1 MLKTV
6 KIQKEEEPKK
16 NKRSS
21 KAIGRSSKNINKINQ
36 EEAKT
41 EKDYIQGQEHIP
53 EHELDENQENI
64 PKSNVEEN
72 DQVINEETNGKKVIK
87 IKPRETH
94 LKDQINKMK
103 FDQTILSG
111 INKSIEGQLKSL
123 KDDIMSNNVSVGNN
137 KKLIN
142 KSFDYALNDNIKR
155 DNFESK
161 KKYKE
166 IYELKEEKDALNRKL
181 MQIIENENLLEN
193 KNNSNLLVEQNLK
206 EKIKKDVSKQKKEIL
221 DKIDLIN
228 SKIKILMRNSE
239 DINTKRIMNLKSFL
253 DNFER
258 DKEIAE
264 IRAKKYL
271 KENKQRQQL
280 YMNNANL
287 FEEKLKQDMIQKD
300 KEEKEK
306 EKQYVLKLRKQA
318 KDLESKQ
325 SKQIEQ
331 KSLLYKPFINQ
342 KIDKTRSYLFMKQY
356 EKFIKNE
363 QKLIEKENNSRKNY
377 MKPLSNEEID
387 EFNSIMD
394 KKREEKKLIAEEKVQ
409 KLQQEWKE
417 REKTIPTYISP
428 FLEKALDG
436 ITKDIKEE
444 KARNEHR
451 NFLLDKKKEYS
462 TEIRTSHVPQKNID
476 LEKKRLAT
484 INNLDPKRFLLNKD
498 TLQHHK
504 RKGRVLLKKVDPN
517 KPNKYDW
524 LKSLNKSTDNNEIN
538 IEDKLIKKPKNYML
552 SMSLERN
559 KRNKLPNIKFDY
571 LRKNKN
577 QKEKSKEKNDNIDVL
592 YNSEDKDLNEEENY
606 IKASAKKW
614 DKLINESDDANV
626 IENINKAK
634 DQIQKLEYE
643 ALQNEKLMK
652 SQDDI
657 NQSVELNK
665 KVSNLIIDSIQAKIT
680 LLKKMK

>member
-6 KIQKEEEPKK
+6 KIQKEDEPKK
-16 NKRSS
+16 KKRTSRVN
-21 KAIGRSSKNINKINQ
+21 ARSSKNINQINQ
-36 EEAKT
+36 EEIKT
-41 EKDYIQGQEHIP
+41 EKDYTQGQEHIP
-53 EHELDENQENI
+53 EHEISEKPENISSTNIQENEQT
-64 PKSNVEEN
+64 S
-72 DQVINEETNGKKVIK
+72 NEETSGKKVIK
-87 IKPRETH
+87 LKPRETH
-94 LKDQINKMK
+94 LKDKMNKMQ
-103 FDQTILSG
+103 FDESLLSG
-111 INKSIEGQLKSL
+111 INKGIEGQLKSL
-123 KDDIMSNNVSVGNN
+123 KEDIMSNNVNVSATNN
-137 KKLIN
+137 KKFVN
-142 KSFDYALNDNIKR
+142 KSFDYALSENNKK
-155 DNFESK
+155 DNFDVK

-221 DKIDLIN
+221 DKINIIN
-228 SKIKILMRNSE
+228 SKIKLLMQSSE
-239 DINTKRIMNLKSFL
+239 DANTKRLMNLKSFL

-271 KENKQRQQL
+271 KENKQRKQL
-280 YMNNANL
+280 YINNANL

-300 KEEKEK
+300 KEEKENQ
-306 EKQYVLKLRKQA
+306 KQLVLKLRKQA

-325 SKQIEQ
+325 SKKIEQ

-342 KIDKTRSYLFMKQY
+342 KVDKTKNYLFMKQY

-363 QKLIEKENNSRKNY
+363 QRLIDKENNLRKNY
-377 MKPLSNEEID
+377 MKPFSNEEID
-387 EFNSIMD
+387 EFNEKMD
-394 KKREEKKLIAEEKVQ
+394 KKREEKKLIAEEKAQ

-417 REKTIPTYISP
+417 REKIIRQNVSP
-428 FLEKALDG
+428 FLEKAFEG
-436 ITKDIKEE
+436 ITNHIKEE
-444 KARNEHR
+444 KAKNEQR
-451 NFLLDKKKEYS
+451 NFLLDKKKGYG
-462 TEIRTSHVPQKNID
+462 TEIRTSHIPPKNKS
-476 LEKKRLAT
+476 LEQKRLAT
-484 INNLDPKRFLLNKD
+484 INNLDPRRFLLNKD

-517 KPNKYDW
+517 KPSKYDW
-524 LKSLNKSTDNNEIN
+524 LKQLNKSAENDPN
-538 IEDKLIKKPKNYML
+538 IDDKLIKKPKNYML

-571 LRKNKN
+571 LRKKN
-577 QKEKSKEKNDNIDVL
+577 NEKEQKENIDVL

-614 DKLINESDDANV
+614 DKLINESNDENL
-626 IENINKAK
+626 IENINNAK
-634 DQIQKLEYE
+634 DKIQKLEYE

-652 SQDDI
+652 SSDDI

-665 KVSNLIIDSIQAKIT
+665 RVSNLIIDSIQAKIT
-680 LLKKMK
+680 LLQKMK

>member
-6 KIQKEEEPKK
+6 KIQKEDEPKK
-16 NKRSS
+16 KKRTSRVN
-21 KAIGRSSKNINKINQ
+21 ARSSKNINQINQ
-36 EEAKT
+36 EEIKT
-41 EKDYIQGQEHIP
+41 EKDYTQGQEHIP
-53 EHELDENQENI
+53 EHEISEKPENISSTNIQENEQT
-64 PKSNVEEN
+64 S
-72 DQVINEETNGKKVIK
+72 NEETSGKKVIK
-87 IKPRETH
+87 LKPRETH
-94 LKDQINKMK
+94 LKDKMNKMQ
-103 FDQTILSG
+103 FDESLLSG
-111 INKSIEGQLKSL
+111 INKGIEGQLKSL
-123 KDDIMSNNVSVGNN
+123 KEDIMSNNVNVSATNN
-137 KKLIN
+137 KKFVN
-142 KSFDYALNDNIKR
+142 KSFDYALSENNKK
-155 DNFESK
+155 DNFDVK

-193 KNNSNLLVEQNLK
+193 KNKSNLLVEQNLK

-221 DKIDLIN
+221 DKINIIN
-228 SKIKILMRNSE
+228 SKIKLLMQSSE
-239 DINTKRIMNLKSFL
+239 DANTKRLMNLKSFL

-271 KENKQRQQL
+271 KENKQRKQL
-280 YMNNANL
+280 YINNANL

-300 KEEKEK
+300 KEEKENQ
-306 EKQYVLKLRKQA
+306 KQLVLKLRKQA

-325 SKQIEQ
+325 SKKIEQ

-342 KIDKTRSYLFMKQY
+342 KVDKTKNYLFMKQY

-363 QKLIEKENNSRKNY
+363 QRLIDKENNLRKNY
-377 MKPLSNEEID
+377 MKPFSKEEID
-387 EFNSIMD
+387 EFIEKMD
-394 KKREEKKLIAEEKVQ
+394 KKREEKKLIAEEKAQ

-417 REKTIPTYISP
+417 REKIIRQYVSP
-428 FLEKALDG
+428 FLEKAFEG
-436 ITKDIKEE
+436 ITNDIKEE
-444 KARNEHR
+444 KAKNEQR
-451 NFLLDKKKEYS
+451 NFLLDKKKGYG
-462 TEIRTSHVPQKNID
+462 TEIRTSHIPPKNKS
-476 LEKKRLAT
+476 LEQKRLAT
-484 INNLDPKRFLLNKD
+484 INNLDPRRFLLNKD

-517 KPNKYDW
+517 KPSKYDW
-524 LKSLNKSTDNNEIN
+524 LKQLNKSAENDPN

-571 LRKNKN
+571 LRKKN
-577 QKEKSKEKNDNIDVL
+577 NEKEQKENIDVL
-592 YNSEDKDLNEEENY
+592 HNSEDKDLNEEENY

-614 DKLINESDDANV
+614 DKLINESNDENL
-626 IENINKAK
+626 IENINNAK
-634 DQIQKLEYE
+634 DKIQKLEYE

-652 SQDDI
+652 SSDDI

-665 KVSNLIIDSIQAKIT
+665 RVSNLIIDSIQAKIT
-680 LLKKMK
+680 LLQKMK

>member
-6 KIQKEEEPKK
+6 KIQKEDEPKK
-16 NKRSS
+16 KKRTSRVN
-21 KAIGRSSKNINKINQ
+21 ARSSKNINQINQ
-36 EEAKT
+36 EEIKT
-41 EKDYIQGQEHIP
+41 EKDYTQGQEHIP
-53 EHELDENQENI
+53 EHEISEKPENISSTNIQENEQT
-64 PKSNVEEN
+64 S
-72 DQVINEETNGKKVIK
+72 NEETSGKKVIK
-87 IKPRETH
+87 LKPRETH
-94 LKDQINKMK
+94 LKDKMNKMQ
-103 FDQTILSG
+103 FDESLLSG
-111 INKSIEGQLKSL
+111 INKGIEGQLKSL
-123 KDDIMSNNVSVGNN
+123 KEDIMSNNVNVSATNN
-137 KKLIN
+137 KKFVN
-142 KSFDYALNDNIKR
+142 KSFDYALSENNKK
-155 DNFESK
+155 DNFDVK

-193 KNNSNLLVEQNLK
+193 KNKSNLLVEQNLK

-221 DKIDLIN
+221 DKINIIN
-228 SKIKILMRNSE
+228 SKIKLLMQSSE
-239 DINTKRIMNLKSFL
+239 DANTKRLMNLKSFL

-271 KENKQRQQL
+271 KENKQRKQL
-280 YMNNANL
+280 YINNANL

-300 KEEKEK
+300 KEEKENQ
-306 EKQYVLKLRKQA
+306 KQLVLKLRKQA

-325 SKQIEQ
+325 SKKIEQ

-342 KIDKTRSYLFMKQY
+342 KVDKTKNYLFMKQY

-363 QKLIEKENNSRKNY
+363 QRLIDKENNLRKNY
-377 MKPLSNEEID
+377 MKPFSNEEID
-387 EFNSIMD
+387 EFNEKMD
-394 KKREEKKLIAEEKVQ
+394 KKREEKKLIAEEKAQ

-417 REKTIPTYISP
+417 REKIIRQYVSP
-428 FLEKALDG
+428 FLEKAFEG
-436 ITKDIKEE
+436 ITNDIKEE
-444 KARNEHR
+444 KAKNEQR
-451 NFLLDKKKEYS
+451 NFLLDKKKGYG
-462 TEIRTSHVPQKNID
+462 TEIRTSHIPPKNKS
-476 LEKKRLAT
+476 LEQKRLAT
-484 INNLDPKRFLLNKD
+484 INNLDPRRFLLNKD

-524 LKSLNKSTDNNEIN
+524 LKQLNKSAENDPN
-538 IEDKLIKKPKNYML
+538 IDDKLIKKPKNYML

-571 LRKNKN
+571 LRKKN
-577 QKEKSKEKNDNIDVL
+577 NEKEQKENIDFL

-614 DKLINESDDANV
+614 DKLINESNDENL
-626 IENINKAK
+626 IENINNAK
-634 DQIQKLEYE
+634 DKIQKLEYE

-652 SQDDI
+652 SSDDI

-665 KVSNLIIDSIQAKIT
+665 RVSNLIIDSIQAKIT
-680 LLKKMK
+680 LLQKMK

>member
-6 KIQKEEEPKK
+6 KIQKEDEPKK
-16 NKRSS
+16 KKRTSRVN
-21 KAIGRSSKNINKINQ
+21 ARSSKNINQINQ
-36 EEAKT
+36 EEIKT
-41 EKDYIQGQEHIP
+41 EKDYTQGQEHIP
-53 EHELDENQENI
+53 EHEISEKPENISSTNIQENEQT
-64 PKSNVEEN
+64 S
-72 DQVINEETNGKKVIK
+72 NEETSGKKVIK
-87 IKPRETH
+87 LKPRETH
-94 LKDQINKMK
+94 LKDKMNKMQ
-103 FDQTILSG
+103 FDESLLSG
-111 INKSIEGQLKSL
+111 INKGIEGQLKSL
-123 KDDIMSNNVSVGNN
+123 KEDIMSNNVNVSATNN
-137 KKLIN
+137 KKFVN
-142 KSFDYALNDNIKR
+142 KSFDYALSENNKK
-155 DNFESK
+155 DNFDVK

-193 KNNSNLLVEQNLK
+193 KNKSNLLVEQNLK

-221 DKIDLIN
+221 DKINIIN
-228 SKIKILMRNSE
+228 SKIKLLMQSSE
-239 DINTKRIMNLKSFL
+239 DANTKRLMNLKSFL

-271 KENKQRQQL
+271 KENKQRKQL
-280 YMNNANL
+280 YINNANL

-300 KEEKEK
+300 KEEKENQ
-306 EKQYVLKLRKQA
+306 KQLVLKLRKQA

-325 SKQIEQ
+325 SKKIEQ

-342 KIDKTRSYLFMKQY
+342 KVDKTKNYLFMKQY

-363 QKLIEKENNSRKNY
+363 QRLIDKENNLRKNY
-377 MKPLSNEEID
+377 MKPFSKEEID
-387 EFNSIMD
+387 EFIEKMD
-394 KKREEKKLIAEEKVQ
+394 KKREEKKLIAEEKAQ

-417 REKTIPTYISP
+417 REKIIQQYVSP
-428 FLEKALDG
+428 FLEKAFEG
-436 ITKDIKEE
+436 ITNDIKEE
-444 KARNEHR
+444 KAKNEQR
-451 NFLLDKKKEYS
+451 NFLLDKKKGYG
-462 TEIRTSHVPQKNID
+462 TEIRTSHIPPKNKS
-476 LEKKRLAT
+476 LEQKRLAT
-484 INNLDPKRFLLNKD
+484 INNLDPRRFLLNKD

-517 KPNKYDW
+517 KPSKYDW
-524 LKSLNKSTDNNEIN
+524 LKQLNKSAENDPN

-552 SMSLERN
+552 SMSLDRN

-571 LRKNKN
+571 LRKKN
-577 QKEKSKEKNDNIDVL
+577 NEKEQKENIDVL

-614 DKLINESDDANV
+614 DKLINESNDENL
-626 IENINKAK
+626 IENINNAK
-634 DQIQKLEYE
+634 DKIQKLEYE

-652 SQDDI
+652 SSDDI

-665 KVSNLIIDSIQAKIT
+665 RVSNLIIDSIQAKIT
-680 LLKKMK
+680 LLQKMK

>member
-6 KIQKEEEPKK
+6 KIQKEDDSKK

-21 KAIGRSSKNINKINQ
+21 KVVGRSSKNINQINQ
-36 EEAKT
+36 EEAKI

-64 PKSNVEEN
+64 PPSNIEEN
-72 DQVINEETNGKKVIK
+72 DQVSNEETNEKKVIK
-87 IKPRETH
+87 IRPRETH
-94 LKDQINKMK
+94 LKEQMNKMQ
-103 FDQTILSG
+103 FDKTILSG

-123 KDDIMSNNVSVGNN
+123 KEDIMSNNVSVGNN
-137 KKLIN
+137 KKSIN
-142 KSFDYALNDNIKR
+142 KSFDYAVNDNIKR
-155 DNFESK
+155 ENFESK

-193 KNNSNLLVEQNLK
+193 KNNSNLQVEQNLK
-206 EKIKKDVSKQKKEIL
+206 EKIKKDVSKQKKDII

-228 SKIKILMRNSE
+228 SKIKILMKNSE

-253 DNFER
+253 NNFER

-306 EKQYVLKLRKQA
+306 EKQYVQKIRQQA

-342 KIDKTRSYLFMKQY
+342 KTDKTKSYLFMKQY

-363 QKLIEKENNSRKNY
+363 QRLIEKENNLRKNY
-377 MKPLSNEEID
+377 MKPFSNEEID
-387 EFNSIMD
+387 EFNLKMD
-394 KKREEKKLIAEEKVQ
+394 KKREEKKIIADEKTQ

-417 REKTIPTYISP
+417 REKNIPTYISP
-428 FLEKALDG
+428 FLDKAFDG
-436 ITKDIKEE
+436 ITNDIKEE
-444 KARNEHR
+444 KAKNEHR

-462 TEIRTSHVPQKNID
+462 TEIRTFHVPPKNKN

-538 IEDKLIKKPKNYML
+538 IEDKLIKKPKKYML

-577 QKEKSKEKNDNIDVL
+577 EKSQEKKDNIDAL

-614 DKLINESDDANV
+614 DKLINESDDANL
-626 IENINKAK
+626 IENINNAK
-634 DQIQKLEYE
+634 DQIQKLEFE

>member
-6 KIQKEEEPKK
+6 KIQKEDEPKK
-16 NKRSS
+16 KKRTSRVN
-21 KAIGRSSKNINKINQ
+21 ARSSKNINQINQ
-36 EEAKT
+36 EEIKT
-41 EKDYIQGQEHIP
+41 EKDYTQGQEHIP
-53 EHELDENQENI
+53 EHEISEKPENISSTNIQENEQT
-64 PKSNVEEN
+64 S
-72 DQVINEETNGKKVIK
+72 NEETSGKKVIK
-87 IKPRETH
+87 LKPRETH
-94 LKDQINKMK
+94 LKDKMNKMQ
-103 FDQTILSG
+103 FDESLLSG
-111 INKSIEGQLKSL
+111 INKGIEGQLKSL
-123 KDDIMSNNVSVGNN
+123 KEDIMSNNVNVSATNN
-137 KKLIN
+137 KKFVN
-142 KSFDYALNDNIKR
+142 KSFDYALSENNKK
-155 DNFESK
+155 DNFDVK

-193 KNNSNLLVEQNLK
+193 KNKSNLLVEQNLK

-221 DKIDLIN
+221 DKINIIN
-228 SKIKILMRNSE
+228 SKIKLLMQSSE
-239 DINTKRIMNLKSFL
+239 DANTKRLMNLKSFL

-271 KENKQRQQL
+271 KENKQRKQL
-280 YMNNANL
+280 YINNANL

-300 KEEKEK
+300 KEEKENQ
-306 EKQYVLKLRKQA
+306 KQLVLKLRKQA

-325 SKQIEQ
+325 SKKIEQ

-342 KIDKTRSYLFMKQY
+342 KVDKTKNYLFMKQY

-363 QKLIEKENNSRKNY
+363 QRLIDKENNLRKNY
-377 MKPLSNEEID
+377 MKPFSNEEID
-387 EFNSIMD
+387 EFNEKMD
-394 KKREEKKLIAEEKVQ
+394 KKREEKKLIAEEKAQ

-417 REKTIPTYISP
+417 REKIIAQYVSP
-428 FLEKALDG
+428 FLEKAFEG
-436 ITKDIKEE
+436 ITNDIKEE
-444 KARNEHR
+444 KAKNEQR
-451 NFLLDKKKEYS
+451 NFLLDKKKGYG
-462 TEIRTSHVPQKNID
+462 TEIRTSHIPPKNKS
-476 LEKKRLAT
+476 LEQKRLAT
-484 INNLDPKRFLLNKD
+484 INNLDPRRFLLNKD

-524 LKSLNKSTDNNEIN
+524 LKQLNKSAENDPN

-571 LRKNKN
+571 LRKKN
-577 QKEKSKEKNDNIDVL
+577 NEKEQKENIDVL

-614 DKLINESDDANV
+614 DKLINESNDENL
-626 IENINKAK
+626 IENINNAK
-634 DQIQKLEYE
+634 DKIQKLEYE

-652 SQDDI
+652 SSDDI

-665 KVSNLIIDSIQAKIT
+665 RVSNLIIDSIQAKIT
-680 LLKKMK
+680 LLQKMK

>member
-6 KIQKEEEPKK
+6 KIQKEDEPKK
-16 NKRSS
+16 KKRTSRVN
-21 KAIGRSSKNINKINQ
+21 ARSSKNINQINQ
-36 EEAKT
+36 EEIKT
-41 EKDYIQGQEHIP
+41 EKDYTQGQEHIP
-53 EHELDENQENI
+53 EHEISEKPENISSTNIQENEQT
-64 PKSNVEEN
+64 S
-72 DQVINEETNGKKVIK
+72 NEETSGKKVIK
-87 IKPRETH
+87 LKPRETH
-94 LKDQINKMK
+94 LKDKMNKMQ
-103 FDQTILSG
+103 FDESLLSG
-111 INKSIEGQLKSL
+111 INKGIEGQLKSL
-123 KDDIMSNNVSVGNN
+123 KEDIMSNNVNVSATNN
-137 KKLIN
+137 KKFVN
-142 KSFDYALNDNIKR
+142 KSFDYALSENNKK
-155 DNFESK
+155 DNFDVK

-193 KNNSNLLVEQNLK
+193 KNKSNLLVEQNLK

-221 DKIDLIN
+221 DKINIIN
-228 SKIKILMRNSE
+228 SKIKLLMQSSE
-239 DINTKRIMNLKSFL
+239 DANTKRLMNLKSFL

-271 KENKQRQQL
+271 KENKQRKQL
-280 YMNNANL
+280 YINNANL

-300 KEEKEK
+300 KEEKENQ
-306 EKQYVLKLRKQA
+306 KQLVLKLRKQA

-325 SKQIEQ
+325 SKKIEQ

-342 KIDKTRSYLFMKQY
+342 KVDKTKNYLFMKQY

-363 QKLIEKENNSRKNY
+363 QRLIDKENNLRKNY
-377 MKPLSNEEID
+377 MKPFSKEEID
-387 EFNSIMD
+387 EFIEKMD
-394 KKREEKKLIAEEKVQ
+394 KKREEKKLIAEEKAQ

-417 REKTIPTYISP
+417 REKIIQQYVSP
-428 FLEKALDG
+428 FLEKAFEG
-436 ITKDIKEE
+436 ITNDIKEE
-444 KARNEHR
+444 KAKNEQR
-451 NFLLDKKKEYS
+451 NFLLDKKKGYG
-462 TEIRTSHVPQKNID
+462 TEIRTSHIPPKNKS
-476 LEKKRLAT
+476 LEQKRLAT
-484 INNLDPKRFLLNKD
+484 INNLDPRRFLLNKD

-524 LKSLNKSTDNNEIN
+524 LKQLNKSAENDPN

-552 SMSLERN
+552 SMSLDRN

-571 LRKNKN
+571 LRKKN
-577 QKEKSKEKNDNIDVL
+577 NEKEQKENIDVL

-614 DKLINESDDANV
+614 DKLINESNDENL
-626 IENINKAK
+626 IENINNAK
-634 DQIQKLEYE
+634 DKIQKLEYE
-643 ALQNEKLMK
+643 ALQNEKLLK
-652 SQDDI
+652 SSDDI

-665 KVSNLIIDSIQAKIT
+665 RVSNLIIDSIQAKIT
-680 LLKKMK
+680 LLQKMK